1 MAPRIVRTAAIS
13 ATEVPAI
20 HRLVGEA
27 EERDGFGAI
36 NEAGLLALAAGT
48 PAEHALAVEDDRLIG
63 YGQLLDG
70 TGSLVVHPDHRRQGI
85 GTAILEAL
93 LETLRQPQGTTTV
106 AFWATRDTAAAQAL
120 AARHGLTRSR
130 ELLIMKRSLADL
142 PEPPPVPAGVEIRP
156 FRVGTD
162 EEPWL
167 TVNGRAFAHHPEQG
181 GITRADL
188 DQRIGQDWFD
198 PAGFLVAYAGPTMIG
213 FHWTKQHPGTL
224 GEVYVIGVDPDRAG
238 GGVGA
243 ALLSRGLSHLAS
255 RGDTEVILYTEGDNT
270 GAIALYQRYGFAIV
284 SSDVMYSTTAIH
296 GR

>member
-1 MAPRIVRTAAIS
+1 MAARIVRTASIS
-13 ATEVPAI
+13 ATEVPAV
-20 HRLVGEA
+20 HRLVAEA
-27 EERDGFGAI
+27 EERDGFGAV
-36 NEAGLLALAAGT
+36 NEAGLLALDAGA

-63 YGQLLDG
+63 YGQLLGG
-70 TGSLVVHPDHRRQGI
+70 TGSLVVHPDHRRQGV
-85 GTAILEAL
+85 GSGLLAAL
-93 LETLRQPQGTTTV
+93 LDTAETAV
-106 AFWATRDTAAAQAL
+106 AFWATRDTASAQAL
-120 AARHGLTRSR
+120 AARHGLARTR

-142 PEPPPVPAGVEIRP
+142 PEPLPIPAGVEIRP

-167 TVNGRAFAHHPEQG
+167 RVNGRAFAHHPEQG
-181 GITRADL
+181 AITRADL

-198 PAGFLVAYAGPTMIG
+198 PDGFLVAYAGPTMIG

-224 GEVYVIGVDPDRAG
+224 GEVYVIGVDPDRSG
-238 GGVGA
+238 GGIGS

-270 GAIALYQRYGFAIV
+270 GAIALYQRYGFEIV
-284 SSDVMYSTTAIH
+284 SRDVMYSTTAIH

>member
-1 MAPRIVRTAAIS
+1 MAARIVRTASIS
-13 ATEVPAI
+13 ATEVPAV
-20 HRLVGEA
+20 HRLVAEA
-27 EERDGFGAI
+27 EERDGFGAV
-36 NEAGLLALAAGT
+36 NEAGLLALDAGT

-63 YGQLLDG
+63 YGQLLGG
-70 TGSLVVHPDHRRQGI
+70 TGSLVVHPDHRRQGV
-85 GTAILEAL
+85 GSGLLAAL
-93 LETLRQPQGTTTV
+93 LDTAETAV
-106 AFWATRDTAAAQAL
+106 AFWATRDTASAQAL
-120 AARHGLTRSR
+120 AARHGLARTR

-142 PEPPPVPAGVEIRP
+142 PEPLPIPAGVEIRP

-167 TVNGRAFAHHPEQG
+167 RVNGRAFAHHPEQG
-181 GITRADL
+181 AITRADL

-198 PAGFLVAYAGPTMIG
+198 PDGFLVAYAGPTMIG

-224 GEVYVIGVDPDRAG
+224 GEVYVIGVDPDRSG
-238 GGVGA
+238 GGIGS

-270 GAIALYQRYGFAIV
+270 GAIALYQRYGFEIV
-284 SSDVMYSTTAIH
+284 SRDVMYSTTAIH